1 MAQMGR
7 TVNGTTMRGNLPLRG
22 DTLQSPGRGR
32 RLRGGICALLSLL
45 VLAVFLQAGSFSF
58 TVYDDDQYLTGN
70 PRVQSGLSAEGVA
83 WAFTT
88 THAANWHPLTWLS
101 HMLDVELFGM
111 DPGAHH
117 RVNVAF
123 HAANTLLLFLVLL
136 RMTAAPGRSA
146 FVAALFAVHPLH
158 VESVAWV
165 AERKDLLCAFFWFL
179 ALGAYARYAA
189 RPVLKRYLPVLLLFA
204 LALLS
209 KPMAVTLPFVFL
221 LLDFWPLRRASSS
234 AGILRLLP
242 EKIPLFALTAAS
254 CAVTLVAQQQGGALA
269 PLRALAPGVRL
280 AHALVAYAAYLGK
293 TLWPASLAVFYP
305 HPGIAPPAWKVAGAI
320 LLLAAL
326 SALAVWRRD
335 RSPWILTGWLWFLGT
350 LVPVIGLVQVGEQA
364 IADRYTYLPLVG
376 IFLALAWELPEI
388 ARRCNL
394 PGRALQAGAVL
405 VLLPLAVASWVQTGY
420 WKNGET
426 LFQHALEVTENNWM
440 AQGNLGWTLTEQG
453 RLAEAIPHYVEALQT
468 HPAFAPAHNN
478 LGVTLGRLGR
488 FGEAEAQFRQ
498 ALLLAPR
505 FADAHT
511 NLGVVLRQRGAVDEA
526 ISQYREALRIRPD
539 AAIAHFNLGNALAQQ
554 GKVEEAVRHYLE
566 ALKHRPDDPAILRQF
581 EKTRGLRNR

>member
-1 MAQMGR
+1 MADLEGFAASR
-7 TVNGTTMRGNLPLRG
+7 K
-22 DTLQSPGRGR
+22 
-32 RLRGGICALLSLL
+32 ALTAFLL
-45 VLAVFLQAGSFSF
+45 VVAVLLLFARTGRFSF
-58 TVYDDDQYLTGN
+58 VVYDDDQYLTGN

-221 LLDFWPLRRASSS
+221 LLDFWPLGRASSP

-242 EKIPLFALTAAS
+242 EKIPLFVLTAAS

-426 LFQHALEVTENNWM
+426 LFEHTLRASPENWLAEVTLGAFREEEGKIDEAIAHYRNGLRLKPDFPFGHN
-440 AQGNLGWTLTEQG
+440 NLGAILMRRGQVE
-453 RLAEAIPHYVEALQT
+453 EAIPHFREAVRIL
-468 HPAFAPAHNN
+468 PDY
-478 LGVTLGRLGR
+478 L
-488 FGEAEAQFRQ
+488 EAQYNLAN
-498 ALLLAPR
+498 ALSR
-505 FADAHT
+505 TGRH
-511 NLGVVLRQRGAVDEA
+511 DEA
-526 ISQYREALRIRPD
+526 RIHFREVLRIR
-539 AAIAHFNLGNALAQQ
+539 AG
-554 GKVEEAVRHYLE
+554 
-566 ALKHRPDDPAILRQF
+566 
-581 EKTRGLRNR
+581 RGR